1 MCIVLSSLYYPSLY
15 SDTGLVKENDPSAA
29 VSLRYYTGRCMYGAF
44 PSYPHRNVLRPAR
57 TCGNICRQ
65 QHRSGLSA
73 IVDFLRCHSRIKKKK
88 GPVERFLY
96 TQVDRLSP
104 RLTLQLKSTNRYI
117 LYNYYSLFE
126 YHRGGRLRHNSERS
140 TPEGSNP
147 CH

>member
-1 MCIVLSSLYYPSLY
+1 MKTIHVPLFL
-15 SDTGLVKENDPSAA
+15 
-29 VSLRYYTGRCMYGAF
+29 LRYYTGRCMYMDLF
-44 PSYPHRNVLRPAR
+44 LRILTGTYLTCYR
-57 TCGNICRQ
+57 TYGNICRQ

-96 TQVDRLSP
+96 TQIDRLSP
-104 RLTLQLKSTNRYI
+104 RLTLQLKSTNRCI

-126 YHRGGRLRHNSERS
+126 YNRGGRLRHNSERS

-147 CH
+147 CHY